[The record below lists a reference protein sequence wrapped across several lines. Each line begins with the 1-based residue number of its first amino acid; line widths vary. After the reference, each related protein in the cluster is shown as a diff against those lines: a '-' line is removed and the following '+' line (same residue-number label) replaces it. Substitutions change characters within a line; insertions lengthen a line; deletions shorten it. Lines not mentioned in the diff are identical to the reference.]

1 MKLKTLKLHV
11 YELQPKEEGDIYFA
25 DRIHSG
31 IVIRNGIC
39 EEVKEVKNKQRTKK
53 AKK

>member
-11 YELQPKEEGDIYFA
+11 YELEPKDVGAVYMA

-39 EEVKEVKNKQRTKK
+39 EEVKEVKNKQKTKK
-53 AKK
+53 